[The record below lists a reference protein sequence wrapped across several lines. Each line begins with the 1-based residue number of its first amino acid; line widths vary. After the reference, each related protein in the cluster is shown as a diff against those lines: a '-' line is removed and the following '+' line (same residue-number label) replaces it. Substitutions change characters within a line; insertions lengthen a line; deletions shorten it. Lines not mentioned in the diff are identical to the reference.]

1 MIGIGIVGSNYG
13 RTVLLP
19 AFRTDPRCE
28 VVALAGSDGARTAEL
43 ARAANVARGFGDWR
57 ALIEDRA
64 VAAVAVAVPPDLQPE
79 VARRAL
85 DLGKP
90 VFVEKPLAADLP
102 AARAMLEAARRS
114 GQPTIIDFNFPELPS
129 WRRAKE
135 ILDSGALGR
144 LRHVVVTWNVE
155 NQATRLRL
163 KSWKTRGGEGGGGL
177 LGNFVC
183 HCFYYLEWFCG
194 PIAGLGGRVFPL
206 PDGDAESSI
215 ALAIAFASGAGG
227 SLQMSCASFLGSGHR
242 LEFYGD
248 DGTLVLTNP
257 TADYFRG
264 FQLMQARRPDSS
276 LQAVATED
284 VTADRFA
291 DSRVAPVARL
301 VQRFVDA
308 CERGGFSVARLR
320 RRLSRAGSDRCGVSR
335 ARVGALDRRRALDP
349 GVAFVSARRVLV
361 TGGSG
366 FIGSA
371 LVKALVRHGDA
382 VRVFDDNSRGA
393 LRRLREV
400 EADVEFVGGDIRDPA
415 AVDAA
420 MRGIDEVHHL
430 AFVNGTATFYSAPD
444 LVLDVGVKGIVNVID
459 GCRRWNVGRLVL
471 ASSSEVYQSPPQV
484 PTDESVPLVVPDP
497 LNPRLSYGA
506 GKIISEMMAINFGRK
521 HFERVLIFRPHNVYG
536 PDMGFDH
543 VIPQFA
549 LRLKRTADTHASGAL
564 PFPIQGSGEETRSF
578 CHVDDLVQGVMIMRE
593 KGEHLNIYHI
603 GTTEEVSIADLAR
616 RMAAIAGREIALRP
630 SAVLAGSTPRR
641 CPDVS
646 KLAALGYAPRVPL
659 DEGLPPTLKWYWD
672 HESMA
677 PAA

>member
-1 MIGIGIVGSNYG
+1 M
-13 RTVLLP
+13 
-19 AFRTDPRCE
+19 
-28 VVALAGSDGARTAEL
+28 
-43 ARAANVARGFGDWR
+43 
-57 ALIEDRA
+57 
-64 VAAVAVAVPPDLQPE
+64 
-79 VARRAL
+79 
-85 DLGKP
+85 
-90 VFVEKPLAADLP
+90 
-102 AARAMLEAARRS
+102 
-114 GQPTIIDFNFPELPS
+114 
-129 WRRAKE
+129 
-135 ILDSGALGR
+135 
-144 LRHVVVTWNVE
+144 
-155 NQATRLRL
+155 
-163 KSWKTRGGEGGGGL
+163 
-177 LGNFVC
+177 
-183 HCFYYLEWFCG
+183 
-194 PIAGLGGRVFPL
+194 
-206 PDGDAESSI
+206 
-215 ALAIAFASGAGG
+215 
-227 SLQMSCASFLGSGHR
+227 
-242 LEFYGD
+242 
-248 DGTLVLTNP
+248 
-257 TADYFRG
+257 
-264 FQLMQARRPDSS
+264 
-276 LQAVATED
+276 
-284 VTADRFA
+284 
-291 DSRVAPVARL
+291 
-301 VQRFVDA
+301 
-308 CERGGFSVARLR
+308 
-320 RRLSRAGSDRCGVSR
+320 
-335 ARVGALDRRRALDP
+335 
-349 GVAFVSARRVLV
+349 SARRLLV

-400 EADVEFVGGDIRDPA
+400 EADVEFVSGDIREPA

-430 AFVNGTATFYSAPD
+430 AFVNGTATFYSAPE

-521 HFERVLIFRPHNVYG
+521 HLERVLIFRPHNVYG

-549 LRLKRTADTHASGAL
+549 LRLKRTTDTHASGAL

-616 RMAAIAGREIALRP
+616 RMAAIAGRDIALRP